1 MYYQNFLNLINQF
14 AFIILYFFSNFNI
27 LPLIYHFKIYIISL
41 FHQVTIEDFLNKV
54 RFIILS
60 LCDF

>member
-1 MYYQNFLNLINQF
+1 MYYQNFLNLINRF
-14 AFIILYFFSNFNI
+14 TIIILYFFSNFNI
-27 LPLIYHFKIYIISL
+27 LPLIYHLEFYIISL